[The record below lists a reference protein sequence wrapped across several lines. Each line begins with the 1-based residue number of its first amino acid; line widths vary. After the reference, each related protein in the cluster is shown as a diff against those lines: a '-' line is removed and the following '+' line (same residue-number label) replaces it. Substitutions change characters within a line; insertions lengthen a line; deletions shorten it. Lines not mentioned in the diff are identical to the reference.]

1 MNGNDE
7 RARQLRARRNAR
19 VAGALVVIA
28 ALVLLAIFSGSA
40 DNASDED
47 GDGGG
52 GGNERP
58 AAACGAEPPPEADP
72 QTYDAPEDVTEE
84 GIDYGAVID
93 TSCGT
98 IEIDLL
104 ESKAPEN
111 VNAFVFLAQ
120 EGFFDG
126 LTFHRVEQNSVLQSG
141 DPNGQNGEP
150 PDGPGFTV
158 PDELPKKANE
168 YVYGV
173 VGMANSGQ
181 PNSGGSQFFI
191 VIHKNRPAGYQ
202 PFYSIFG
209 EVTGGS
215 FDGSE
220 EDIGCNA
227 SDEGIETLEIIG
239 CQPTQ
244 GGNDPVE
251 AVKPVVP
258 VYIESI
264 EITEA

>member
-1 MNGNDE
+1 MSANRNDE
-7 RARQLRARRNAR
+7 LARRRNIR
-19 VAGALVVIA
+19 LLVALALVGALV
-28 ALVLLAIFSGSA
+28 ALALLMGGS
-40 DNASDED
+40 EET
-47 GDGGG
+47 GGKGGG
-52 GGNERP
+52 GSNERP
-58 AAACGAEPPPEADP
+58 AAACGAEAPPEADP
-72 QTYDAPEDVTEE
+72 QTYEAPERVIAE
-84 GIDYGAVID
+84 GVDYRAMIE
-93 TSCGT
+93 TSCGS

-104 ESKAPEN
+104 EADAPEN

-126 LTFHRVEQNSVLQSG
+126 LTFHRVEQNSVIQSG

-150 PDGPGFTV
+150 PDGPGFNV
-158 PDELPKKANE
+158 ADELPSKANE

-181 PNSGGSQFFI
+181 PNTGGSQFFI

-215 FDGSE
+215 FDGDE
-220 EDIGCNA
+220 GDIGCNP
-227 SDEGIETLEIIG
+227 SDEGIQTLEIIG
-239 CQPTQ
+239 CQPTR

-258 VYIESI
+258 IYIESI
-264 EITEA
+264 EIAEA

>member
-1 MNGNDE
+1 MTDTSRDRE
-7 RARQLRARRNAR
+7 LTRRRNVR
-19 VAGALVVIA
+19 LVGALVVLA
-28 ALVLLAIFSGSA
+28 ALVLFAILAG
-40 DNASDED
+40 NSDEP
-47 GDGGG
+47 GGG
-52 GGNERP
+52 GGGDGEPDRP
-58 AAACGAEPPPEADP
+58 AAACGAESPPEAEP
-72 QTYDAPEDVTEE
+72 QEYGAAEDVTEE
-84 GIDYGAVID
+84 GVDYGAVIQ
-93 TSCGT
+93 TSCGS

-104 ESKAPEN
+104 EETAPEN

-120 EGFFDG
+120 EGFYDG
-126 LTFHRVEQNSVLQSG
+126 LTFHRVEQNSVLQTG
-141 DPNGQNGEP
+141 DPNGQNGVP
-150 PDGPGFTV
+150 PDGPGFNV
-158 PDELPKKANE
+158 PDELPQKANE
-168 YVYGV
+168 YVYGI

-215 FDGSE
+215 FEGSE
-220 EDIGCNA
+220 EDVGCNP
-227 SDEGIETLEIIG
+227 SDEGFETLEIIG

-244 GGNDPVE
+244 GGDDPVE

-258 VYIESI
+258 IYIESI